1 VQVVAADIILTVL
14 LARAVVWRFLYQ
26 LQSRLQTT
34 EPLVAVAVGVGA
46 ARRIRISIHSSTI
59 SFTSA
64 VAVGV
69 EAEQEPLTLQVELA
83 AIQVALT
90 GTLAHLAELAQAGVL
105 A

>member
-1 VQVVAADIILTVL
+1 VVADILLTVL
-14 LARAVVWRFLYQ
+14 LALAVVWRFLYQ

-34 EPLVAVAVGVGA
+34 EPLAAVAVGAEA
-46 ARRIRISIHSSTI
+46 AQRIRISIHSSTI

-64 VAVGV
+64 AEAGA